1 MIFHARSEFEDH
13 SDDSLKRHLL
23 RLWMCPEDGIEL
35 PEEFAE
41 RYGTVTGGDRGG
53 CLALRLSRRWMP
65 ADDRGG
71 ERGAAWRWAGRW
83 ERRLTRP
90 RISN

>member
-53 CLALRLSRRWMP
+53 MP
-65 ADDRGG
+65 CAEIVAPLD
-71 ERGAAWRWAGRW
+71 AC
-83 ERRLTRP
+83 
-90 RISN
+90 